1 MADRPWRWNASATR
15 CFHLAR
21 ELTAHG
27 HGPKQ
32 KCNVSDPRL
41 LFRPRGRR
49 ARLAGPRRAESS
61 ASRACSSMSIASS
74 QSLGASPKLVAAP
87 GAAAELV
94 EPCVFFAR
102 AEAFPA
108 PISFAA
114 PSVASQG
121 PLEGA
126 KRQAANLQLKT
137 RKFFIRRSFDSSM
150 LPASFHS
157 ECKRTVDSYKARVPA
172 CGRLFG
178 ASWSP
183 KRTG

>member
-1 MADRPWRWNASATR
+1 MMTRVSTRSRSIALRGKATSPSCGASST
-15 CFHLAR
+15 LAIAR
-21 ELTAHG
+21 GEPHA
-27 HGPKQ
+27 
-32 KCNVSDPRL
+32 
-41 LFRPRGRR
+41 RGRR

-126 KRQAANLQLKT
+126 KRQAANFQLKT
-137 RKFFIRRSFDSSM
+137 RKFFIGGARKM
-150 LPASFHS
+150 IASALQPLAS
-157 ECKRTVDSYKARVPA
+157 A
-172 CGRLFG
+172 G
-178 ASWSP
+178 AP
-183 KRTG
+183 RFAA

>member
-1 MADRPWRWNASATR
+1 M
-15 CFHLAR
+15 CLIGER
-21 ELTAHG
+21 ELRPAQTALDST
-27 HGPKQ
+27 PPERSLSSSESA
-32 KCNVSDPRL
+32 VDA
-41 LFRPRGRR
+41 RGRR

-183 KRTG
+183 RRAG

>member
-1 MADRPWRWNASATR
+1 
-15 CFHLAR
+15 
-21 ELTAHG
+21 
-27 HGPKQ
+27 
-32 KCNVSDPRL
+32 
-41 LFRPRGRR
+41 
-49 ARLAGPRRAESS
+49 
-61 ASRACSSMSIASS
+61 MSIASS

-126 KRQAANLQLKT
+126 KRQAANFQLKT
-137 RKFFIRRSFDSSM
+137 RKFFIEGLSSRVF
-150 LPASFHS
+150 PHASF
-157 ECKRTVDSYKARVPA
+157 TGAQA
-172 CGRLFG
+172 CR
-178 ASWSP
+178 
-183 KRTG
+183 R

>member
-1 MADRPWRWNASATR
+1 M
-15 CFHLAR
+15 
-21 ELTAHG
+21 
-27 HGPKQ
+27 
-32 KCNVSDPRL
+32 
-41 LFRPRGRR
+41 
-49 ARLAGPRRAESS
+49 AGPRRAESS

-126 KRQAANLQLKT
+126 KRQAANFQLKT
-137 RKFFIRRSFDSSM
+137 RKFFIGGARKM
-150 LPASFHS
+150 IASALQPLASAGAPRFGL
-157 ECKRTVDSYKARVPA
+157 CKRRGQHVQTQKHTLSADK
-172 CGRLFG
+172 
-178 ASWSP
+178 
-183 KRTG
+183 